1 MKTLITAVLISLFSF
16 TPGSEDQNKYENTM
30 KSAIA
35 ELYQAGTIDALI
47 SSINKFERI
56 AKAEGDKWRPYYY
69 ASYGGLMK
77 AIFSMNSDR
86 SKMDPFL
93 DQAQKNLDEAAKLDS
108 HNEITI
114 LQGYIDMIRLTV
126 DPQVRGQ
133 EYSGK
138 SMASFGKA
146 LQVEPNNPRAMML
159 MGQMRMGT
167 AQFFGQDPAEACK
180 MVADAIPLFDSYE
193 PENELDPVWGKQQA
207 QSVADD
213 CK

>member
-1 MKTLITAVLISLFSF
+1 MKTLLAAVFIALFIY
-16 TPGSEDQNKYENTM
+16 TPGTGDQGKYTKTM

-35 ELYQAGTIDALI
+35 DLYQAGSIEALNP
-47 SSINKFERI
+47 SINKFERI

-69 ASYGGLMK
+69 ASYGSLMK

-93 DQAQKNLDEAAKLDS
+93 DEAQKNLDEATKLDS
-108 HNEITI
+108 HNELTI

-138 SMASFGKA
+138 SMASFSKA
-146 LQVEPNNPRAMML
+146 LQVNPKNPRAMML

-180 MVADAIPLFDSYE
+180 MVAESIPLFDSYK
-193 PENELDPVWGKQQA
+193 PANELDPMWGKQQA
-207 QSVADD
+207 QSVAEA